1 MVKENNHKY
10 YINLIRKGLE
20 HQYES
25 SDMDTSIF
33 ESMNDL
39 NLYNLEDLLPS
50 PSQMVGN
57 SPPCIFMDG
66 S

>member
-39 NLYNLEDLLPS
+39 NLNNLEDLLISLP
-50 PSQMVGN
+50 QMVGN